1 MKSRISFVKY
11 LFLILL
17 LFLAFRMFS
26 IQAVMGD
33 EYSEAAAVQRWR
45 YTRIHTERG
54 DILDRNGIKFT
65 NRHKQSLALIQP
77 ADLLKDASGLSRAS
91 DLLGKPM
98 DELEGVVA
106 RNYLPYAIKVSDEQA
121 DSIMNA
127 GITGLSIVEVPVRN
141 SDEMLADH
149 VIGYVDERERKDF
162 RV

>member
-54 DILDRNGIKFT
+54 HFWTGRIKLT

-77 ADLLKDASGLSRAS
+77 ADLRRCIGAEPAS

-98 DELEGVVA
+98 DELEGVAA
-106 RNYLPYAIKVSDEQA
+106 RNYRPMPSRYR
-121 DSIMNA
+121 MNRR
-127 GITGLSIVEVPVRN
+127 TL
-141 SDEMLADH
+141 L
-149 VIGYVDERERKDF
+149 
-162 RV
+162 